1 MIVKRTIL
9 AISLIKKKKKTTSI
23 NININI
29 SIGINIKRLKHLVDQ

>member
-23 NININI
+23 NININK

>member
-1 MIVKRTIL
+1 MVKRTIL
-9 AISLIKKKKKTTSI
+9 AISSIKKKKKTTSI